1 MIDVYIVLG
10 IMAIML
16 SAWGIDKYRTTRKK
30 NKLGTIIPFKESIDL
45 VGMPIVTFTNNGEKL
60 HFLLDTGSDD
70 SYIVPSILDKLL
82 IINKVDIVDQIV
94 TGGGSVETFGEV
106 TLNISYKDYV
116 FTNLFKI
123 NPMEDAFKQ
132 AFGDRS
138 ITVHGILGSIFFNK
152 YNYILDFKELQA
164 TSSYGNKE

>member
-16 SAWGIDKYRTTRKK
+16 SAWGIDKHRTARKK
-30 NKLGTIIPFKESIDL
+30 RKLGTIIPFKESIDL

-82 IINKVDIVDQIV
+82 IINKINTVDRIV

-132 AFGDRS
+132 AFGDRG
-138 ITVHGILGSIFFNK
+138 ITVHGILGSVFFNK

-164 TSSYGNKE
+164 TSNYGNKE